1 MEADGFWDLFREYE
15 EAGGDG
21 YIHTVVQP
29 DMERLGV
36 VDLDVD
42 TAHMACEQWESV
54 KFLFPEIHIIVTL
67 LMGKCN
73 CISGELC

>member
-15 EAGGDG
+15 EAGGG

-29 DMERLGV
+29 DMGRLGV

-54 KFLFPEIHIIVTL
+54 KFFFPVIHIIVTL

-73 CISGELC
+73 CISGVLC

>member
-36 VDLDVD
+36 VDLDDADAV
-42 TAHMACEQWESV
+42 AA
-54 KFLFPEIHIIVTL
+54 
-67 LMGKCN
+67 LMSSRK
-73 CISGELC
+73 